1 VLVAG
6 GGTGRGCRDTG
17 GFRNQGFPERD
28 SGAIRNGP
36 VFVAPVFVQRW
47 ELRSR
52 STDPGMR
59 DETSSIGHGPA
70 AAPGGSGTSVRRWC
84 KKLSRSTDACD
95 LSMLSGMTVGYS
107 GHPIRTRI
115 VLADGAGTD
124 LALALVAGGG
134 SLWPVERLQRLVG
147 ASRFG
152 QPGLLWIEAHRWV
165 SRGPLR
171 SPALVGPSPVLV
183 SGGCWRF
190 DAGRWVTRGA
200 L

>member
-1 VLVAG
+1 MLV
-6 GGTGRGCRDTG
+6 D
-17 GFRNQGFPERD
+17 
-28 SGAIRNGP
+28 
-36 VFVAPVFVQRW
+36 
-47 ELRSR
+47 RS
-52 STDPGMR
+52 
-59 DETSSIGHGPA
+59 A
-70 AAPGGSGTSVRRWC
+70 
-84 KKLSRSTDACD
+84 
-95 LSMLSGMTVGYS
+95 LSGIAGTNPVILFA
-107 GHPIRTRI
+107 PCF
-115 VLADGAGTD
+115 VLADGAGTA

-183 SGGCWRF
+183 SRGCWRF
-190 DAGRWVTRGA
+190 DAGRWITRGV